1 MNKEKPR
8 TPGRA
13 HQATEQNTIEQK
25 PRPTAWRHPS
35 RTAQNSTNSTP
46 KKRPDAWRP
55 SRPATWH
62 DCTKCTPQKSDGQAG
77 RQKNTRKRGKKGGF
91 FVFCRFAVQITVFW
105 DRRAKRRFFG
115 LSGLIVLTNQNR
127 PPTPARTG
135 SHHARQPSPTTRAR
149 AGKNLIE
156 LRANSE
162 KTPPAAS
169 VSK

>member
-8 TPGRA
+8 TPGHRTKYNRTK
-13 HQATEQNTIEQK
+13 ATADRLAASIQDGAKMIQMI
-25 PRPTAWRHPS
+25 H
-35 RTAQNSTNSTP
+35 P

-77 RQKNTRKRGKKGGF
+77 RQKNTRKHGKKGGF
-91 FVFCRFAVQITVFW
+91 FAFCRFAVQITVFW
-105 DRRAKRRFFG
+105 DRRVKQRFFG